1 MKPKRYFQLTP
12 PLDSSAINPK
22 SLTQRSLS
30 IIEIWQTI
38 IITLKFINL
47 CLLQLHQGDDQ
58 LIPTVIVHSPATT
71 NNTDTAVA
79 DSPSNS
85 DTTQYQTNSTAAANY
100 CTTSNTEHG
109 SNNGKVRYL
118 NHSYRTLF
126 LSTTC

>member
-1 MKPKRYFQLTP
+1 M
-12 PLDSSAINPK
+12 DSSAINHQ

-30 IIEIWQTI
+30 IIEIWPTV
-38 IITLKFINL
+38 IITVNFKTCVCI
-47 CLLQLHQGDDQ
+47 QGDDQ
-58 LIPTVIVHSPATT
+58 LIPTVIVHSPAST

-109 SNNGKVRYL
+109 SNNGKVRYW
-118 NHSYRTLF
+118 NH
-126 LSTTC
+126 